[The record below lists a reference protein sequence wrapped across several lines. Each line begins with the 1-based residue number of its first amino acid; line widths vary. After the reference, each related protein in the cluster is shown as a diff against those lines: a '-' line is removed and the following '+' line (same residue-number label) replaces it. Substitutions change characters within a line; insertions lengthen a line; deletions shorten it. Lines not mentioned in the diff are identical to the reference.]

1 MNILTFM
8 LIHCVVYVNLQAVWT
23 VLWIVDYVY
32 NTEVLYTNHCKLD
45 CYVI

>member
-23 VLWIVDYVY
+23 VL
-32 NTEVLYTNHCKLD
+32 
-45 CYVI
+45 